1 MCYYY
6 IGLDK
11 WSFLVYIKGMAI
23 KTLFKKSKS
32 ENKKEAIFDKKEFAK
47 FVSNQFKEISNKNL
61 KIPVTLY
68 HL

>member
-1 MCYYY
+1 M
-6 IGLDK
+6 G
-11 WSFLVYIKGMAI
+11 I
-23 KTLFKKSKS
+23 KTLFKSKS
-32 ENKKEAIFDKKEFAK
+32 NNKKEAIFDKKEFVK